1 MKGKSSVLLRAA
13 VLACCGSFFWC
24 VGVQAED
31 VTSDY
36 DLGTVVVTAT
46 KTEQSIANVPASV
59 SVITAQE
66 IADKNISSVQEAL
79 QFLPGIFIDQSAQG
93 SLTMRG
99 MTSQDILVLVD
110 GVQQNNTYNGTVNFN
125 MIPIT
130 NIDRIEVLR
139 GGASSLYGGHAVAG
153 VINIKTKGAPESGTS
168 VIADVSYGSHNTWT
182 KAVSVNSRLSDK
194 WSLGVNYEKRSSD
207 GYKGFY
213 RSIAPKK
220 GTASISADL
229 PQLSNGTYLYG
240 GRGEKVWEHENYGF
254 KVGYH
259 FDDFKS
265 LVYSYDRI
273 NSESSY
279 KNPFTY
285 VHDTNGNPVWAGN
298 VQVASNK
305 IIALSPKN
313 FLGYDNEN
321 KRDTH
326 SLTYR
331 DTSND
336 LLARISYTNDKVD
349 GFSSPT
355 VPSSFKN
362 VNWTGA
368 GDYSLHPGKKYTY
381 EVEKTW
387 HDIGKHTINAGISYH
402 TEEMIQKRY
411 NLSAWH
417 NKGSIIGQYAQDEGK
432 VNNMALFVQDEYKFD
447 DEWSL
452 FVGGR
457 YDRYKKGD
465 GKFWASGK
473 NGYDTTS
480 EGKIYNHISPKI
492 ALEYKAND
500 ATNYYMS
507 YGESFNP
514 PALFNIY
521 RYGGSGMGNV
531 IPNPGLDP
539 ETSKTWEIGMKR
551 QLTDRDSLDVSLY
564 HVKTNDKIEYTYFYL
579 PGTTTAEYKQ
589 YINYGVEKRRG
600 IELNYEH
607 KFTDNLTSYINYSW
621 QNGRLSGPKL
631 SDTNQSGYS
640 NQADYSVPK
649 HIFHAGV
656 SYDKDKWI
664 GLLDMQYVS
673 ARQSST
679 AASGEYGAYDGYFLV
694 NTSVGYRIN
703 PDFTVKF
710 SIDNIFDREFYDNEA
725 TSGRTYTIGAR
736 YEY

>member
-1 MKGKSSVLLRAA
+1 MKGQGLLVRAA
-13 VLACCGSFFWC
+13 VLACCGSILSC
-24 VGVQAED
+24 VSVQAED
-31 VTSDY
+31 VVTDY

-46 KTEQSIANVPASV
+46 KTEQTIANVPASV
-59 SVITAQE
+59 SVITSQD

-99 MTSQDILVLVD
+99 MSSTDILVLVD

-125 MIPIT
+125 MIPIS
-130 NIDRIEVLR
+130 NIERIEVLR

-153 VINIKTKGAPESGTS
+153 VINITTKGAPEYGTS
-168 VIADVSYGSHNTWT
+168 VVADVSYGSYNTWK

-194 WSLGVNYEKRSSD
+194 WSLGVTYEKRSSD

-213 RSIAPKK
+213 RSLAPKK

-229 PQLSNGTYLYG
+229 PQLSNGTFIYG
-240 GRGEKVWEHENYGF
+240 GRGEKEWEHENYGF
-254 KVGYH
+254 KIGYN
-259 FDDFKS
+259 FDESKS
-265 LVYSYDRI
+265 LVYSYNRI

-279 KNPFTY
+279 SNPFTY
-285 VHDTNGNPVWAGN
+285 VHDTKGNPVWSGN
-298 VQVASNK
+298 VQVGTNK
-305 IIALSPKN
+305 VISLSPKN

-326 SLTYR
+326 ILTYR
-331 DTSND
+331 DTAND
-336 LLARISYTNDKVD
+336 FLARASYTHDKVD
-349 GFSSPT
+349 GFTSPT
-355 VPSSFKN
+355 VPSSYKN
-362 VNWTGA
+362 VDWTGA
-368 GDYSLHPGKKYTY
+368 GDYSLHPGKKFTY

-387 HDIGKHTINAGISYH
+387 RDIGKHTINAGASYH

-411 NLSAWH
+411 NLSSWH
-417 NKGSIIGQYAQDEGK
+417 NKNSIINQYAQDEGK
-432 VNNMALFVQDEYKFD
+432 ISNLAVFVQDEYKFD

-452 FVGGR
+452 FVGAR

-465 GKFWASGK
+465 GTFWASGK

-480 EGKIYNHISPKI
+480 EGKTYNHISPKVS
-492 ALEYKAND
+492 LEYKANES
-500 ATNYYMS
+500 TNYYMS

-514 PALFNIY
+514 PPLVYIY

-539 ETSKTWEIGMKR
+539 ETSKTWELGMKR
-551 QLTDRDSLDVSLY
+551 QLTDRDSVDISLY
-564 HVKTNDKIEYTYFYL
+564 NVKTKDKIEYTYFYL
-579 PGTTTAEYKQ
+579 PGTSTTEYKQ

-607 KFTDNLTSYINYSW
+607 KFTDNLTSYVNYAW
-621 QNGRLSGPKL
+621 QSGKVSGPKL
-631 SDTNQSGYS
+631 EDTNKSGYS
-640 NQADYSVPK
+640 NAVDYSVPK
-649 HIFHAGV
+649 HIFHAGLA
-656 SYDKDKWI
+656 YDKEKWT

-679 AASGEYGAYDGYFLV
+679 AAAGEYGAYDGYFLV
-694 NTSVGYRIN
+694 NTSVGYRVT

-725 TSGRTYTIGAR
+725 TAGRTYTLSVR

>member
-1 MKGKSSVLLRAA
+1 MKGKHSILLRAT

-24 VGVQAED
+24 AGVQAAD
-31 VTSDY
+31 TTADY

-46 KTEQSIANVPASV
+46 KTAQDITKVPASV
-59 SVITAQE
+59 SVVTAQD

-93 SLTMRG
+93 GLTMRG
-99 MTSQDILVLVD
+99 MTSKDILVLVD
-110 GVQQNNTYNGTVNFN
+110 GVQQNNTYNGTVDFN
-125 MIPIT
+125 MIPIS
-130 NIDRIEVLR
+130 NVERIEVLR

-153 VINIKTKGAPESGTS
+153 VINIITKGAPESGTS
-168 VIADVSYGSHNTWT
+168 VVADVSYGTYNTW
-182 KAVSVNSRLSDK
+182 KKSVSVNSRLSDK

-220 GTASISADL
+220 GTSSISADL
-229 PQLSNGTYLYG
+229 PQLSNGTYVYG
-240 GRGEKVWEHENYGF
+240 GRGEKAWEHENYGF
-254 KVGYH
+254 KVGYN
-259 FDDFKS
+259 FDDSKS

-273 NSESSY
+273 NSESYY

-285 VHDTNGNPVWAGN
+285 VRDANGNPVWSGN
-298 VQVASNK
+298 VQVASNQV
-305 IIALSPKN
+305 IALTPKN

-331 DTSND
+331 DTAND
-336 LLARISYTNDKVD
+336 LVARISYINDKVD

-355 VPSSFKN
+355 VPSSFKD

-387 HDIGKHTINAGISYH
+387 RDIGKHTINAGIAYH

-417 NKGSIIGQYAQDEGK
+417 NKSSIIDQYAQDEGK
-432 VNNMALFVQDEYKFD
+432 VTNLGVFVQDEYQFN

-465 GKFWASGK
+465 GTFWASGK

-480 EGKIYNHISPKI
+480 EGKTYNHFSPKV
-492 ALEYKAND
+492 ALEFKAND
-500 ATNYYMS
+500 TTNYYMS

-514 PALFNIY
+514 PALFSIY

-551 QLTDRDSLDVSLY
+551 QLTEKDTLNVSLY
-564 HVKTNDKIEYTYFYL
+564 NVKTNDKIEYTYFYL
-579 PGTTTAEYKQ
+579 PGTTTSEYKQ

-621 QNGRLSGPKL
+621 QSGKVSGPKL
-631 SDTNQSGYS
+631 TDTNQSGYS
-640 NQADYSVPK
+640 NQVDYSVPK

-656 SYDKDKWI
+656 SYDKEKWI

-679 AASGEYGAYDGYFLV
+679 VAAGEYGAYDGYFLV
-694 NTSVGYRIN
+694 NTSVGYRIT
-703 PDFTVKF
+703 PEFTVKF
-710 SIDNIFDREFYDNEA
+710 SIDNIFDRHFYDNEA
-725 TSGRTYTIGAR
+725 TAGRTYTLGAR